1 MCKTGFTHDENAR
14 NDERLLNVR
23 AHEGAEGYGIYFM
36 ILERLCQSED
46 FTSVRDYRLLA
57 FDFRVS
63 SGKVM
68 RVVENYGLFLFTP
81 DGERFYSERFAR
93 QMKEVEKAAQKR
105 ALSGKKGA
113 EVRWDKK
120 DAWQMPPKSMANAI
134 KNDGNAINDEN
145 EKREREKE
153 EESAPHTPLKE
164 EVKERDKKNI
174 YKYARACEADSELLE
189 GEGINTPVNTE
200 SPETDAP
207 GRAAHNGEG
216 AETLHADGE
225 TLQVEH
231 ETLQADSPGEDI
243 SPFEAFEVIEPEEV
257 RSEADEVTEL
267 AREAGKKKFF
277 PPSVEEVAAYVAEK
291 GYTNVDPV
299 KFVAHHGAKGWM
311 LGKSKMKSWRLAVTT
326 WHKNDYESRNNY
338 RGKSREDA
346 AAEERRRYLEQSV
359 IEADREARAIAERRQ
374 QQAAALASIEANAG
388 ESSL

>member
-63 SGKVM
+63 AGKVK
-68 RVVENYGLFLFTP
+68 RIVEDYGLFLFTP
-81 DGERFYSERFAR
+81 DGKRFYSERFAH
-93 QMKEVEKAAQKR
+93 QMKEAEKAAQKR
-105 ALSGKKGA
+105 AISGKKGA
-113 EVRWDKK
+113 EVRWEKQNGM
-120 DAWQMPPKSMANAI
+120 ALPSKSMANAI

-153 EESAPHTPLKE
+153 EENAPHTPRKE
-164 EVKERDKKNI
+164 EVKESDKKNI

-189 GEGINTPVNTE
+189 GEGINIPVNTE

-207 GRAAHNGEG
+207 GRAAHNGRG
-216 AETLHADGE
+216 A
-225 TLQVEH
+225 

-311 LGKSKMKSWRLAVTT
+311 MGKSKMKNWRLAVTT